1 MFNRVCE
8 LVCAIVVAWGLAA
21 TSVRAVGSGPIIFKE
36 VVDDTFVTN
45 FCGFP
50 MQVRSTGTGIVHLFL
65 DENGDVQR
73 VIITAPQTR
82 MTFTNLDTGKNV
94 WTPSVN
100 MVLSEA
106 NEDGT
111 VTQSLRGLF
120 WHLVVPGEGLI
131 TADVG
136 RLDYRLTFDNNGNII
151 EEEVVFSAG
160 IQEGQFVPTLCSVLG

>member
-1 MFNRVCE
+1 MFNRVCK
-8 LVCAIVVAWGLAA
+8 LVCAIVVTWGLA

-36 VVDDTFVTN
+36 IADDTFVTN

-50 MQVRSTGTGIVHLFL
+50 MQVRSTGTAIVHLFL
-65 DENGDVQR
+65 DANGDFQR

-82 MTFTNLDTGKNV
+82 MTFANLDSGKTV

-100 MVLSEA
+100 MVISEA

-111 VTQSLRGLF
+111 GTQSLRGLL
-120 WHLVVPGEGLI
+120 WHLIVPGEGLI
-131 TADVG
+131 TADIG
-136 RLDYRLTFDNNGNII
+136 RLDYRLTFDNHGDISD
-151 EEEVVFSAG
+151 EEVVFSAG

>member
-1 MFNRVCE
+1 
-8 LVCAIVVAWGLAA
+8 VCAIVVTWGLAA
-21 TSVRAVGSGPIIFKE
+21 TSVRAVGNGPTIFKE

-50 MQVRSTGTGIVHLFL
+50 MQVRSTGTAIVHLFL

-73 VIITAPQTR
+73 AIITAPQTR
-82 MTFTNLDTGKNV
+82 MTFTNLDTGKTV

-111 VTQSLRGLF
+111 TTQSLRGLL
-120 WHLVVPGEGLI
+120 WHLIVPGEGLI

-151 EEEVVFSAG
+151 DEEVVFSAG

>member
-1 MFNRVCE
+1 MSSRVCRF
-8 LVCAIVVAWGLAA
+8 VCAIVVTWGLAA
-21 TSVRAVGSGPIIFKE
+21 TGVKAGGNGPIISRE

-50 MQVRSTGTGIVHLFL
+50 MQVRSTGTAIVHLFL
-65 DENGDVQR
+65 ER

-82 MTFTNLDTGKNV
+82 LTFTNLDSGKTV

-111 VTQSLRGLF
+111 GTQSLRGLL
-120 WHLVVPGEGLI
+120 WHLIVPGEGLI

-151 EEEVVFSAG
+151 DEEVVFSAG
-160 IQEGQFVPTLCSVLG
+160 IQQGQFIPTLCSVLG